1 MNFDSAQKKKFMT
14 KLFYGL
20 PPFDQFVAKGDLE
33 TTEEIFFSRK
43 EVMKR
48 ISNQINNTQ
57 HSLLIPVVGETGN
70 GKTHFMW
77 GIKNTFNIDAFTT
90 FIALPRSKDKFY
102 YYVYSDFLEE
112 FAATHLREFTQN
124 FGDRFGANEH
134 LFGFF
139 RTHNT
144 VKVFMN
150 AYESLK
156 ENFRHR
162 TALEQCVS
170 VTISHLM
177 NPEKFQVAERWLLGE
192 MMDFDDLFVLN
203 VNEDL
208 SGKFMA
214 ETMLKLLINN
224 YNPGILLLFDD
235 FEKASHEYS
244 SLGTSY
250 FDDDFDE
257 DSENNEEEETLIE
270 KIAKLL
276 INTDNF
282 KIVISM
288 GFPDA
293 EKILSEFKE
302 KLGDKRLMADPI
314 SLTKISLND
323 VYQLYLERMKKFCY
337 ANKANHPVIEF
348 SLNDASRDKSEI
360 PDILFFPLT
369 KAIIKH
375 IYEISGGNAR
385 RILKN
390 FKRIFDALIFEELKV
405 ENLNLD
411 YKNFISTF

>member
-1 MNFDSAQKKKFMT
+1 MNFDSVQKKKFMN

-33 TTEEIFFSRK
+33 ETEDIFLSRK
-43 EVMKR
+43 EVMKK
-48 ISNQINNTQ
+48 ISNQINNTK
-57 HSLLIPVVGETGN
+57 HSLLIPVIGETGN

-77 GIKNTFNIDAFTT
+77 GIKNTFNIEAFTT

-112 FAATHLREFTQN
+112 FATSHLREFTQN
-124 FGDRFGANEH
+124 FGDQFGANEH

-156 ENFRHR
+156 DEFRYK

-192 MMDFDDLFVLN
+192 LMEFDDLFVLN

-208 SGKFMA
+208 SGKHLA
-214 ETMLKLLINN
+214 ETMLQLLINN

-235 FEKASHEYS
+235 FDKASHEYS

-250 FDDDFDE
+250 FEDDFDD
-257 DSENNEEEETLIE
+257 DSENNEEDETLIE
-270 KIAKLL
+270 KIVNLL
-276 INTDNF
+276 VHSNNF
-282 KIVISM
+282 KVVISM
-288 GFPDA
+288 GFADA
-293 EKILSEFKE
+293 ENILSAFKE
-302 KLGDKRLMADPI
+302 KLADKSLMSDPI
-314 SLTKISLND
+314 SLTNITLND
-323 VYQLYLERMKKFCY
+323 VYQLYLERLKKFCY
-337 ANKANHPVIEF
+337 ANKANHPVIEL
-348 SLNDASRDKSEI
+348 SLNDYTSQNISDT
-360 PDILFFPLT
+360 LFYPLT
-369 KAIIKH
+369 KDIINH
-375 IYEISGGNAR
+375 IYEVSDGNAR
-385 RILKN
+385 RVLKN
-390 FKRIFDALIFEELKV
+390 FKRIFDALIFDELKV
-405 ENLNLD
+405 ENLNIE
-411 YKNFISTF
+411 YKNHISTF